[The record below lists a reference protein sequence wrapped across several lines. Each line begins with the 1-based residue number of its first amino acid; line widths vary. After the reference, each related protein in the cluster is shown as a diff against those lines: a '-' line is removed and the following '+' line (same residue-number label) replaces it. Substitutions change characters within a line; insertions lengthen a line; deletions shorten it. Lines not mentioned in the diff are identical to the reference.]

1 MNRLLFILTV
11 LLCGFASGQ
20 KLAPKAPAQVAPPP
34 VVTDTVS
41 YPLPVE
47 EHAKARDFQLQWDE
61 LEIDNQKM
69 LLKIEQNKAQQ
80 ATDMDEIRR
89 IFFQFAELRQIDL
102 HGFEPDAK
110 DLKFVAKKK
119 VK

>member
-1 MNRLLFILTV
+1 MRRLLLIVTV
-11 LLCGFASGQ
+11 FLCAFASGQ
-20 KLAPKAPAQVAPPP
+20 KLAPKAAAQIIPP
-34 VVTDTVS
+34 VLTDTIS

-47 EHAKARDFQLQWDE
+47 EHSKARDFQLHWDE

-69 LLKIEQNKAQQ
+69 LLKIEENKAQQ
-80 ATDMDEIRR
+80 ASDMDAIRK
-89 IFFQFAELRQIDL
+89 IFFQFAQTLKIDL
-102 HGFEPDAK
+102 GAFEPDAK